1 VRHGPA
7 SLARLGALALAVTT
21 LAGCGS
27 TVATSPVP
35 HNQLEELLVNP
46 FPVYWL
52 GGSFHALQI
61 SEATQDPS
69 GGVSVAY
76 GTCIEG
82 GQGTCLAPLRIVT
95 SADNGFLPGG
105 SAAGA
110 SEQIRGAP
118 AVLTQGGRTIVIP
131 TGGVVVDI
139 YARDRGLARAA
150 ALTVVPINQP
160 AAPGAPFPPRRPDTG
175 YGATSLP
182 WQEPTPL
189 RPLR

>member
-1 VRHGPA
+1 VQ
-7 SLARLGALALAVTT
+7 
-21 LAGCGS
+21 
-27 TVATSPVP
+27 TSAIP
-35 HNQLEELLVNP
+35 HNELEELLVNP

-52 GGSFHALQI
+52 GGTFHALPI
-61 SEATQDPS
+61 SEATKDPS

-82 GQGTCLAPLRIVT
+82 GQGTCLAQLRVVT

-105 SAAGA
+105 ATA
-110 SEQIRGAP
+110 SRSTEIRGTRAML
-118 AVLTQGGRTIVIP
+118 AQGGRTVIIP
-131 TGGVVVDI
+131 TGGVVVSI
-139 YARDRGLARAA
+139 YARDRALARAA

-160 AAPGAPFPPRRPDTG
+160 GAPGAPLPPRRPDTG
-175 YGATSLP
+175 YGATALP